1 MARNWLITGVSSG
14 FGRSLAQEVLRR
26 GDTVVGTLR
35 KPDQAAEFASVQP
48 GRSYAVLLD
57 VTAGP
62 AAVQA
67 AVDSALEQVGH
78 LDVVVNNAGYG
89 LTGALE
95 EVSDAESRAIM
106 DTNYFGALHVCQAV
120 LPHLRERGAGH
131 IVNISSVAG
140 IIGWA
145 GNGAYAASKFALEGM
160 SETLRNEVHHLGIR
174 VTIVEPG
181 LFATDWFGRSMV
193 KAQKRLAAY
202 DPVVT
207 RRDVDPNHKSVRAG
221 DPDLAARAIC
231 QAVDAEKP
239 PVRLPLGADAV
250 AVVDTQL
257 ARKAKELAKWREVA
271 LDVYSDNSDYSD
283 KAAEPTS

>member
-1 MARNWLITGVSSG
+1 MSRNWLITGVSSG

-35 KPDQAAEFASVQP
+35 KPEQAAAFTALEP
-48 GRSYAVLLD
+48 GRSFAELLD

-62 AAVQA
+62 EAVER
-67 AVDSALEQVGH
+67 AVESAIGQVGH

-120 LPHLRERGAGH
+120 LPHFRGRGSGH

-160 SETLRNEVHHLGIR
+160 SETLRNEVKGFGVQ
-174 VTIVEPG
+174 VTLVEPG
-181 LFATDWFGRSMV
+181 LFKTDWFGRSLV
-193 KAQKRLAAY
+193 KAQKRMPDY
-202 DPVVT
+202 DDVLD
-207 RRDVDPNHKSVRAG
+207 RRDVDVHHENVRAG
-221 DPDLAARAIC
+221 DPDAAARAIC
-231 QAVDAEKP
+231 LVVEAERP
-239 PVRLPLGADAV
+239 PLRLPLGEDAV
-250 AVVDTQL
+250 AVVDLQL
-257 ARKAKELAKWREVA
+257 GLKAKELARWREVA
-271 LDVYSDNSDYSD
+271 LDVYPE
-283 KAAEPTS
+283 AGG